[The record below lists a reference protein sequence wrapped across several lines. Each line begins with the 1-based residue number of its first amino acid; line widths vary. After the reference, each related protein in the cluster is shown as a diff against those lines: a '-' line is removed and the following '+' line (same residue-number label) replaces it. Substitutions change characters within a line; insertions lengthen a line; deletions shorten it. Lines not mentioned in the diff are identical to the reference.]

1 MSLLSKKSEFDSVF
15 EVFKIVM
22 TPSYGSSVIESGF
35 PGFSVVE
42 IAKAMLKS
50 VASPIVDTREVER
63 WKLSKWKKISKK
75 ED

>member
-1 MSLLSKKSEFDSVF
+1 
-15 EVFKIVM
+15 M
-22 TPSYGSSVIESGF
+22 TPSYGNSVVESGF